1 MSQLYRNTAK
11 IVLGTF
17 IELITCECKNM
28 GYLSHYYLWLIIQV
42 EPSPITP
49 FKALSGPS
57 IYQQLFLFGNRDT
70 DRSPCSNLIKTRLN
84 FYTTLAKSY
93 KHCKLTLNTS
103 YKKKYVG
110 QVEVKRN
117 FLNKKEAELKYIKL
131 IEHCHT
137 SAVIL
142 MRFFLSFVNRLV
154 IKGAYWYQI
163 KIHRFEHTLP
173 NETLKQLPFLRSGL
187 LWSSLW
193 SGRDHLW
200 DNTLHRKT
208 TVGFELPVG
217 DLSVTQTTLDHWA
230 TKSQRISTL
239 KYMEILLSS
248 VTRSGR
254 KQFVHNQNVTPTQ
267 ISCSARQL
275 NRAGMVLGSLD
286 RQDKMFP
293 SDHHASYHNPL
304 ESV

>member
-1 MSQLYRNTAK
+1 MQKHGVPVTLLPVTHYTGRALPHYT
-11 IVLGTF
+11 IQGF
-17 IELITCECKNM
+17 IRTLNLSAAFSIWQSWHWQKPLFKSHKNSK
-28 GYLSHYYLWLIIQV
+28 LLH
-42 EPSPITP
+42 
-49 FKALSGPS
+49 
-57 IYQQLFLFGNRDT
+57 
-70 DRSPCSNLIKTRLN
+70 
-84 FYTTLAKSY
+84 KSY

-117 FLNKKEAELKYIKL
+117 FLSKKEAELKYIKL

-142 MRFFLSFVNRLV
+142 MRFFLSFVNRMV

-163 KIHRFEHTLP
+163 KIHWFEHTLP

-208 TVGFELPVG
+208 TVGFELLVD
-217 DLSVTQTTLDHWA
+217 DLSVTHTNNLGPLSHKIPKDINIEIHGNI
-230 TKSQRISTL
+230 TK
-239 KYMEILLSS
+239 LS
-248 VTRSGR
+248 
-254 KQFVHNQNVTPTQ
+254 
-267 ISCSARQL
+267 
-275 NRAGMVLGSLD
+275 D
-286 RQDKMFP
+286 
-293 SDHHASYHNPL
+293 
-304 ESV
+304 

>member
-110 QVEVKRN
+110 QVEIKRN

-142 MRFFLSFVNRLV
+142 MRFFLSFVNRMV

-193 SGRDHLW
+193 WVETTYETHTASENHCGIWTTGRWPFSYSHKQPW
-200 DNTLHRKT
+200 TTGPQNPKGYQHWNT
-208 TVGFELPVG
+208 
-217 DLSVTQTTLDHWA
+217 W
-230 TKSQRISTL
+230 
-239 KYMEILLSS
+239 KY
-248 VTRSGR
+248 
-254 KQFVHNQNVTPTQ
+254 
-267 ISCSARQL
+267 
-275 NRAGMVLGSLD
+275 
-286 RQDKMFP
+286 
-293 SDHHASYHNPL
+293 Y
-304 ESV
+304 

>member
-1 MSQLYRNTAK
+1 MQKHGVPVTLLPVTHYTGRALPHYTIQGFIRTLNLSAAFSIWQSWHWQKPLFKSHKNSPKLLHNTCQ
-11 IVLGTF
+11 IL
-17 IELITCECKNM
+17 
-28 GYLSHYYLWLIIQV
+28 Q
-42 EPSPITP
+42 
-49 FKALSGPS
+49 
-57 IYQQLFLFGNRDT
+57 
-70 DRSPCSNLIKTRLN
+70 
-84 FYTTLAKSY
+84 TL
-93 KHCKLTLNTS
+93 LTLNTS

-137 SAVIL
+137 RAVIL
-142 MRFFLSFVNRLV
+142 MRFFLSFVNRMV

-163 KIHRFEHTLP
+163 KIHCFEHTLP

-217 DLSVTQTTLDHWA
+217 DLSVTYTNNLGPLSHKIPKDINIEIHGNI
-230 TKSQRISTL
+230 TK
-239 KYMEILLSS
+239 LS
-248 VTRSGR
+248 
-254 KQFVHNQNVTPTQ
+254 
-267 ISCSARQL
+267 
-275 NRAGMVLGSLD
+275 D
-286 RQDKMFP
+286 
-293 SDHHASYHNPL
+293 
-304 ESV
+304 

>member
-117 FLNKKEAELKYIKL
+117 FLNKKEAELKYMKL

-142 MRFFLSFVNRLV
+142 MRFFLSFVNRMV

-163 KIHRFEHTLP
+163 K
-173 NETLKQLPFLRSGL
+173 
-187 LWSSLW
+187 
-193 SGRDHLW
+193 
-200 DNTLHRKT
+200 NTL
-208 TVGFELPVG
+208 F
-217 DLSVTQTTLDHWA
+217 WA
-230 TKSQRISTL
+230 YPSEWDPEAI
-239 KYMEILLSS
+239 
-248 VTRSGR
+248 
-254 KQFVHNQNVTPTQ
+254 
-267 ISCSARQL
+267 A
-275 NRAGMVLGSLD
+275 
-286 RQDKMFP
+286 FP
-293 SDHHASYHNPL
+293 
-304 ESV
+304 

>member
-142 MRFFLSFVNRLV
+142 MIFFLSFVNPTV

-163 KIHRFEHTLP
+163 KIHCFEHTLP

-200 DNTLHRKT
+200 DNTLHWKT
-208 TVGFELPVG
+208 TVGFELG
-217 DLSVTQTTLDHWA
+217 DLSVYSHKQPWTTEPQNPKGYQHWN
-230 TKSQRISTL
+230 TW
-239 KYMEILLSS
+239 KY
-248 VTRSGR
+248 
-254 KQFVHNQNVTPTQ
+254 H
-267 ISCSARQL
+267 
-275 NRAGMVLGSLD
+275 
-286 RQDKMFP
+286 
-293 SDHHASYHNPL
+293 
-304 ESV
+304 

>member
-142 MRFFLSFVNRLV
+142 MRFFLSFVNQMV

-163 KIHRFEHTLP
+163 KIHWFEHTLP

-217 DLSVTQTTLDHWA
+217 DLSVTHTNNLGPLSHKIPKDINIEIHGNI
-230 TKSQRISTL
+230 TK
-239 KYMEILLSS
+239 LS
-248 VTRSGR
+248 
-254 KQFVHNQNVTPTQ
+254 
-267 ISCSARQL
+267 
-275 NRAGMVLGSLD
+275 D
-286 RQDKMFP
+286 
-293 SDHHASYHNPL
+293 
-304 ESV
+304 